1 MDAMVFA
8 DYVNYAINVLKAMG
22 VTIPE

>member
-8 DYVNYAINVLKAMG
+8 DYVNYAINVLKALG